1 MAWRYTRAGKEF
13 DRPNSETGLHVEG
26 PLTVEDWKTII
37 VDILD
42 EIENQT
48 KRDLE

>member
-37 VDILD
+37 VDIPGRD
-42 EIENQT
+42 RKPNQ
-48 KRDLE
+48 KRP